1 MKVNNEIA
9 QAIVAECMSAMDDTH
24 VVDAIVSL
32 HNGDT
37 GKDAQIAAECLKRVM
52 PDITPADYRKAASD
66 VLRWYVD
73 GDDLDY
79 NVEDKWVDNNPD
91 RF

>member
-9 QAIVAECMSAMDDTH
+9 EDIVVEMHSAWDEPA
-24 VVDAIVSL
+24 VDMLESL
-32 HNGDT
+32 RDQDGT
-37 GKDAQIAAECLKRVM
+37 QTAQIAAECLKRVL
-52 PDITPADYRKAASD
+52 PNITTDEYVQVATD

-79 NVEDKWVDNNPD
+79 VSRYQD
-91 RF
+91 